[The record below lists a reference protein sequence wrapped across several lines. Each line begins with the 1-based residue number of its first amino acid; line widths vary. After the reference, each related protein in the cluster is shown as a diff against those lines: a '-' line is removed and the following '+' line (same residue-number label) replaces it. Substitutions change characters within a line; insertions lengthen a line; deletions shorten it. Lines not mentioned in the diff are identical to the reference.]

1 MINRDRALMVDDD
14 SFTLDLIADTSAME
28 ERLPP
33 GTGLI
38 LGVLISVFP
47 WLILGIVV
55 AVLL

>member
-1 MINRDRALMVDDD
+1 MINRDRVLIVDDD
-14 SFTLDLIADTSAME
+14 NFTLDLIADTPAME

-38 LGVLISVFP
+38 LGLLISVFP
-47 WLILGIVV
+47 WLILGIAV

>member
-1 MINRDRALMVDDD
+1 MVDDD